1 MKWGVAHSERL
12 AVFAYVMWTREEVE
26 HERNVVMPTFSFDVG
41 DFFFLNQTTAVK
53 KKKGSKIPNSRCS
66 CALSENIRKTRRII
80 AAAA

>member
-41 DFFFLNQTTAVK
+41 DFK
-53 KKKGSKIPNSRCS
+53 KKSNDGGEEKKRI
-66 CALSENIRKTRRII
+66 ENAKFTMFLRVV
-80 AAAA
+80 